1 MKTKPYI
8 LIWLLILLGLSRLA
22 VVSLPDL
29 NAQTL
34 LTPRAYL
41 PLVMG
46 GQGMPTPTATFTP
59 TPSPTATP
67 TPSRTPT
74 PTNTPTPT
82 GTPSGTTYSLRF
94 YGTGTG
100 DIDRVKIPMS
110 NTLGISLPV
119 NIGASD
125 FTLEFWLRFASGEN
139 HSGPCT
145 AGEDTWIYGNIIFD
159 RDIFGTPDY
168 GDFGISLYGERIAFG
183 VHNGT
188 SGYTICGNTT
198 LSANTWHH
206 VAVTRRTNGEMRI
219 FLNGVLDRQA
229 TGPTGN
235 ISYRVGRPIT
245 GGWANEPF
253 LVIGAEKHDYDP
265 NAYPSFSGWVDE
277 VRISNIVRY
286 TGNFTPPNAPF
297 TPDANTVGLY
307 HLDEGGG
314 TTVLDTSGAPGGPSY
329 GERRV
334 GGPNNG
340 PTYDGTIK
348 RF

>member
-119 NIGASD
+119 NIGASGLHPGVLAALC
-125 FTLEFWLRFASGEN
+125 FRARTT
-139 HSGPCT
+139 SGPCT

-168 GDFGISLYGERIAFG
+168 GDFGISLYGGRIAFG

-188 SGYTICGNTT
+188 GARP
-198 LSANTWHH
+198 SAG
-206 VAVTRRTNGEMRI
+206 TRR
-219 FLNGVLDRQA
+219 
-229 TGPTGN
+229 
-235 ISYRVGRPIT
+235 
-245 GGWANEPF
+245 
-253 LVIGAEKHDYDP
+253 
-265 NAYPSFSGWVDE
+265 
-277 VRISNIVRY
+277 
-286 TGNFTPPNAPF
+286 
-297 TPDANTVGLY
+297 
-307 HLDEGGG
+307 
-314 TTVLDTSGAPGGPSY
+314 
-329 GERRV
+329 
-334 GGPNNG
+334 
-340 PTYDGTIK
+340 
-348 RF
+348 